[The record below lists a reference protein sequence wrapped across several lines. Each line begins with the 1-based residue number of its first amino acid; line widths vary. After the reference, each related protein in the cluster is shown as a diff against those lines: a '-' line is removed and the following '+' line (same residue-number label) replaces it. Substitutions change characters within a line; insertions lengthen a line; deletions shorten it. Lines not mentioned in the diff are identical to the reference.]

1 MMTMRNSE
9 DVFQQQGPDGADTI
23 KYFCSTSLLC
33 GNHEVIILHGEDKYR
48 LRLTRQNKLILTK

>member
-1 MMTMRNSE
+1 MTMRNSE
-9 DVFQQQGPDGADTI
+9 DIFQEQEAADVDTI

-33 GNHEVIILHGEDKYR
+33 GNHEVIILHGDDKYR